1 MKNILHPTIFKAYM
15 LRNLSDYKGDELKKI
30 EYAEEND
37 EYIISYE
44 NRWLENA
51 QIWISSYNLKYN

>member
-1 MKNILHPTIFKAYM
+1 M
-15 LRNLSDYKGDELKKI
+15 LRNLSDYKGGELKKI
-30 EYAEEND
+30 EYVEEND

-51 QIWISSYNLKYN
+51 QIWISDYNLKYN